1 MEVMFLP
8 VLSHFQN
15 ENIWIASDGK
25 LRYQVSPVTVEKED
39 GTKEEL
45 LIGEVWE
52 GPWGYELSTVEEKRW
67 FPLDGE
73 GLEQLRAWALDW
85 GEQINARPAR
95 TMAETIAM
103 RDAGIAYAV
112 DQIVDL
118 AAGGVDG
125 IHLYTMNNPYIAN
138 RIYESVFR
146 LMAS

>member
-52 GPWGYELSTVEEKRW
+52 GPWSREFSVIEEVEE
-67 FPLDGE
+67 FPMTEDGIEKLRDWLLLESLEISQRPDRSLEEDMARREAAIRAGKDAEDEKGE
-73 GLEQLRAWALDW
+73 G
-85 GEQINARPAR
+85 N
-95 TMAETIAM
+95 
-103 RDAGIAYAV
+103 
-112 DQIVDL
+112 
-118 AAGGVDG
+118 
-125 IHLYTMNNPYIAN
+125 
-138 RIYESVFR
+138 
-146 LMAS
+146 

>member
-52 GPWGYELSTVEEKRW
+52 GPWSREFSVIEEVEE
-67 FPLDGE
+67 FPMTEDGIE
-73 GLEQLRAWALDW
+73 DLRAWLIL
-85 GEQINARPAR
+85 ESLEINDRPDKSLEENMARREAAIRAR
-95 TMAETIAM
+95 EEAE
-103 RDAGIAYAV
+103 
-112 DQIVDL
+112 
-118 AAGGVDG
+118 AARQ
-125 IHLYTMNNPYIAN
+125 TEEEKN
-138 RIYESVFR
+138 
-146 LMAS
+146 

>member
-52 GPWGYELSTVEEKRW
+52 GPWSREFSEIEAVEE
-67 FPLDGE
+67 FPMTDDGIE
-73 GLEQLRAWALDW
+73 ELRAWLILESMD
-85 GEQINARPAR
+85 INARPDKSLEENMAR
-95 TMAETIAM
+95 REAAIQAGKDAENKE
-103 RDAGIAYAV
+103 GE
-112 DQIVDL
+112 
-118 AAGGVDG
+118 G
-125 IHLYTMNNPYIAN
+125 N
-138 RIYESVFR
+138 
-146 LMAS
+146 